1 VTDTLQAAESYE
13 IISEA
18 DRIESPLR
26 VLKHGDSFGVF
37 DQHGDIVAG
46 EGGAQGFYYNDT
58 RFLARLEVAIASRR
72 PLLLSSSVTD
82 DNTVFTVDLT
92 NPEIRRGET
101 PVVARGQIHVFRSIV
116 LCNGSAYQRVRVS
129 NYGLEPVELPFTVSF
144 DSDFAD
150 LFEVRGTRRTARGT
164 IGPVTIGLS
173 SAILSY
179 RGLDNVERKT
189 RIEWNRRPESLEA
202 GVAVFMLELGPKAS
216 TTLDMT
222 VTCEISQA
230 ASASVR
236 LPLGHDEAV
245 SETLSQSIEWR
256 AGGCRVSTNSE
267 SFNRWLARSE
277 ADLEMMITQTPHG
290 RYPYA
295 GVPWFSTVFGRDGI
309 ITAMEL
315 LWAQPTLAQGV
326 LSFLAA
332 TQATRVSDAQ
342 DAQPGKILHELRGGE
357 MAALG
362 EVPFARY
369 YGSIDATPLFV
380 ILAAAYYQRT
390 ADHKVMNRIWPN
402 VCAAVEWMDKYG
414 DIDGDGF
421 LEYARRTPKGL
432 VQQGWKDSHDS
443 VFYEDGTLAE
453 APIALCEVQAYAY
466 GAWLG
471 AAQLAGVRG
480 EVDLAAQWRERAAV
494 LRGRFDDAFWC
505 DEIGTY
511 ALALDGQKRP
521 CRVRTSN
528 AAHCL
533 LTGIALPERARS
545 VADTLMTETSFA
557 GWGVRT
563 VDADE
568 RRYNPM
574 SYHNGSIW
582 PHDNALAAAGL
593 ARYGFGPAT
602 ARIFAAMFHLSNV
615 VELHRLPELIC
626 GFHRRNGQ
634 RPTLYP
640 VACSPQSWA
649 AGTVYLLLQSCL
661 GLTIDAAA
669 RRITLDRTVLPDP
682 IDWLRLSQLH
692 VGSATVDLL
701 LERHGQDVSLSVLQ
715 RSEDVEILATK

>member
-1 VTDTLQAAESYE
+1 MTDTLQAAESYE

-230 ASASVR
+230 ASDSVR

-315 LWAQPTLAQGV
+315 LWAQPTLAEGV

-390 ADHKVMNRIWPN
+390 ADHTVMNRIWPN
-402 VCAAVEWMDKYG
+402 VCAAVEWMESTVTSTATASSSTRAG
-414 DIDGDGF
+414 LQRVWCSRDGRTRTTRCSTKMGRWPRRRSRCARCRPTRTARGSAPRNLRGSAARSIWRRNGGSAPRCCAAGSTTRSGATRSARTRWRSMDRSARAAS
-421 LEYARRTPKGL
+421 ARRTL
-432 VQQGWKDSHDS
+432 H
-443 VFYEDGTLAE
+443 
-453 APIALCEVQAYAY
+453 
-466 GAWLG
+466 
-471 AAQLAGVRG
+471 
-480 EVDLAAQWRERAAV
+480 
-494 LRGRFDDAFWC
+494 
-505 DEIGTY
+505 
-511 ALALDGQKRP
+511 
-521 CRVRTSN
+521 
-528 AAHCL
+528 
-533 LTGIALPERARS
+533 
-545 VADTLMTETSFA
+545 
-557 GWGVRT
+557 
-563 VDADE
+563 
-568 RRYNPM
+568 
-574 SYHNGSIW
+574 
-582 PHDNALAAAGL
+582 
-593 ARYGFGPAT
+593 T
-602 ARIFAAMFHLSNV
+602 A
-615 VELHRLPELIC
+615 C
-626 GFHRRNGQ
+626 
-634 RPTLYP
+634 
-640 VACSPQSWA
+640 
-649 AGTVYLLLQSCL
+649 
-661 GLTIDAAA
+661 
-669 RRITLDRTVLPDP
+669 
-682 IDWLRLSQLH
+682 
-692 VGSATVDLL
+692 
-701 LERHGQDVSLSVLQ
+701 
-715 RSEDVEILATK
+715 